1 MNLLSENNN
10 IEQHQVASIS
20 KNANST
26 QVDITKQSQSK
37 GANIVTLFKG
47 CLELQKPLGY
57 STLDNI
63 LKEVRNENNGEQKQ
77 LSEKLLNLYKT
88 DRPKYK
94 SLKEKECLAFILG
107 RFSERKNESCE
118 EYIPLMAFDI
128 DASGD
133 QVFKTLEK
141 LSQSPFV
148 YAAFLSPS
156 RAGLRFVVRTDNR
169 PEIHKKTY
177 QTIADYFSEFL
188 EIPTDKGL
196 RKELQA
202 QGLTQGQISS
212 KAKEKE
218 HIDTSTNNL
227 ARLWFYTYVPE
238 VGFYSNPKAKT
249 FSNKRINKNQET
261 PSFQSMEEPLTDFR
275 KIEICRDKVARQN
288 LAGGRNNFVF
298 AFAAELVKHG
308 VGEELALRECL
319 QFIDS
324 DFTEYEIKKT
334 VSSAYKSKSKVYTD
348 EQIKKYA
355 QLTGGDSFDSKS
367 KEGEI
372 PEGKKKERN
381 SKNEDYTNKPKF
393 LRIKHLLSER
403 YDFRFNS
410 VSLDIEISK
419 KDKNDFQVLNENDL
433 VCELLEAG
441 FAGVETPLMAL
452 LRSSFV
458 PQYDPFKEYF
468 EGLPEWMEGDKDYI
482 EELAGFIDAK
492 DQEWFNSQFKKM
504 LVRTVACSIHHIP
517 FNKQCFIF
525 KGWQNDGKTTFVRF
539 LCPPKLREYITETI
553 DVNNKDGRLALCLNF
568 IINLDELSKLPRNE
582 VNKVKALITVQ
593 GVKERLPYDRKPTK
607 ILRRA
612 SFFGSTNDDE
622 FLTDSTGNVRWLVME
637 LNKNGVKHGNGGE
650 NGYNQQI
657 DIDMVYAQAYALLKS
672 GFQFEMTKQEIEF
685 SEKNNQGFQ
694 VLSIEQELIQKFFIP
709 ASKDEEGAEFLNA
722 TDILKTIEQEV
733 KNTLNNYSIGKAL
746 KILGFERTQ
755 KFSKNHGYQIKGYWI
770 KRMI

>member
-94 SLKEKECLAFILG
+94 SLKEKECLAFIIG
-107 RFSERKNESCE
+107 KFSERKNDGCTK
-118 EYIPLMAFDI
+118 YVPLMGFDI
-128 DASGD
+128 DCSGEN
-133 QVFKTLEK
+133 VFTTHEK
-141 LSQSPFV
+141 LSKNPFV
-148 YAAFLSPS
+148 YASFLSPS
-156 RAGLRFVVRTDNR
+156 GAGIRFIVKSDNKQ
-169 PEIHKKTY
+169 ENHKETY
-177 QTIADYFSEFL
+177 QAIANYFSKIL
-188 EIPTDKGL
+188 GVPTDKQL
-196 RKELQA
+196 RKELKKEGYSQ
-202 QGLTQGQISS
+202 TDIS
-212 KAKEKE
+212 ARIKEIE
-218 HIDTSTNNL
+218 HIDTSTNNIG
-227 ARLWFYTYVPE
+227 RLWFYTYVPE
-238 VGFYSNPKAKT
+238 TGFYSNPKAKT
-249 FSNKRINKNQET
+249 FSNKQINKNQET

-468 EGLPEWMEGDKDYI
+468 EGLPGWTKGDKDYI

-539 LCPPKLREYITETI
+539 LCPPKLKEYITETI
-553 DVNNKDGRLALCLNF
+553 DVNSKDGRLALCLNF

-650 NGYNQQI
+650 SGYNQQI

-709 ASKDEEGAEFLNA
+709 ASKDEEGAEFLTA
-722 TDILKTIEQEV
+722 TDVLQVIELQV
-733 KNTLNNYSIGKAL
+733 KNPISTNSIGKAMSNL
-746 KILGFERTQ
+746 QFEKDQ
-755 KFSKNHGYQIKGYWI
+755 KYFKELNQQRKGYWA
-770 KRMI
+770 KRIA

>member
-20 KNANST
+20 KNANSA

-57 STLDNI
+57 STFEEV
-63 LKEVRNENNGEQKQ
+63 LKEIR
-77 LSEKLLNLYKT
+77 SEEKRPEKGFSERLAEYYKT
-88 DRPKYK
+88 DKEKYK
-94 SLKEKECLAFILG
+94 NLKERECPAFILG
-107 RFSERKNESCE
+107 KFSERKNDSCE
-118 EYIPLMAFDI
+118 EYISLMAFDI
-128 DASGD
+128 DASGE
-133 QVFKTLEK
+133 QVKKTLER
-141 LSQSPFV
+141 LSQSSFV

-156 RAGLRFVVRTDNR
+156 RAGLRFVVRTDNWQ
-169 PEIHKKTY
+169 ENHKKNY
-177 QTIADYFSEFL
+177 QTIANYFSEL
-188 EIPTDKGL
+188 LGVPTDKGL
-196 RKELQA
+196 RKNLQKE
-202 QGLTQGQISS
+202 GLSQKEISS
-212 KAKEKE
+212 KLKEFE

-238 VGFYSNPKAKT
+238 AGFYSNPNAKT
-249 FSNKRINKNQET
+249 FSVKQTKKNQSV
-261 PSFQSMEEPLTDFR
+261 PSFISNEDPLTDLQ
-275 KIEICRDKVARQN
+275 KIEICRNKVNRQN
-288 LAGGRNNFVF
+288 IPGGRNNFVF
-298 AFAAELVKHG
+298 SFAAELAQHG
-308 VGEELALRECL
+308 VGEDVALNECF
-319 QFIDS
+319 QFVDS

-334 VSSAYKSKSKVYTD
+334 VSSAYKSKSIVYTD
-348 EQIKKYA
+348 EQIKRYA
-355 QLTGGDSFDSKS
+355 QLTEGEPLEGGNT
-367 KEGEI
+367 KEGTTAN
-372 PEGKKKERN
+372 KKKER
-381 SKNEDYTNKPKF
+381 KPKKEDYANKPKF

-468 EGLPEWMEGDKDYI
+468 EGLPEWTKGDKDYI

-709 ASKDEEGAEFLNA
+709 ASKDEEGAEFLTA
-722 TDILKTIEQEV
+722 TDVLQVIELQV
-733 KNTLNNYSIGKAL
+733 KNPISTNSIGKAMSNL
-746 KILGFERTQ
+746 QFEKDQ
-755 KFSKNHGYQIKGYWI
+755 KYFKELNQQRKGYWA
-770 KRMI
+770 KRIA